1 MRNDCGGLEYNPQ
14 SRGSKM
20 HAYSYAYSSALL
32 SREFVVPPHGHSLEK
47 GIHVLLALLVLH
59 DPLEVHPVPCKGLR
73 QGIVVVAKV
82 IARLDVDKWHK
93 ADPTRGS
100 NLCAD
105 TAL

>member
-1 MRNDCGGLEYNPQ
+1 M
-14 SRGSKM
+14 
-20 HAYSYAYSSALL
+20 YSSHFLSFTIL
-32 SREFVVPPHGHSLEK
+32 SRSTRY
-47 GIHVLLALLVLH
+47 LAK
-59 DPLEVHPVPCKGLR
+59 KGLR